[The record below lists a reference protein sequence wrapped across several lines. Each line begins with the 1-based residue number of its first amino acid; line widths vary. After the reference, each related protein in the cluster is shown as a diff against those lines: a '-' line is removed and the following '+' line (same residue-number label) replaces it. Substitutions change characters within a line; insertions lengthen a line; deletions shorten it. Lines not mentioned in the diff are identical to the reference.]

1 MASLGGFAATIDYL
15 LTCHGQVRF
24 WVVFPY
30 VLLDQ
35 FKLYVD
41 DLNKPVEDQMVV
53 EVELGVQVMLLLDIV
68 EFLSSILQVSQF
80 SLQTLVGI
88 LDDLVD

>member
-1 MASLGGFAATIDYL
+1 MATIDYL

-35 FKLYVD
+35 FKLDVD
-41 DLNKPVEDQMVV
+41 DLDKPIEDQMVV
-53 EVELGVQVMLLLDIV
+53 EIELGVQVMLLLDIV